1 MDKMIFNEHQPAY
14 IFQSSIYGLAASH
27 NSSLLKGQLDGPLN

>member
-1 MDKMIFNEHQPAY
+1 MDKMIFNENQPAY

-27 NSSLLKGQLDGPLN
+27 NSLLKGQLDGPLN